1 MVKRLM
7 IVIVCLMFVVACGPL
22 QLKPTVIPEGCED
35 SLIYS
40 KLPYPQ
46 VTDTVLQVAVYQFAI
61 ETGSAPQILDVINTI
76 EAALVSPTGM
86 NFSDFV
92 LLVNEQ
98 VGLLNARWGVSLL
111 IVSESLADLSVPI
124 PISECDK
131 NLLLKHLAKQKKWVA
146 LAG

>member
-1 MVKRLM
+1 MLKRLL
-7 IVIVCLMFVVACGPL
+7 IVIICLMFTVGCSGL
-22 QLKPTVIPEGCED
+22 QMKPTVIPEGCED

-46 VTDTVLQVAVYQFAI
+46 VTDTILQVSVYNFAV
-61 ETGSAPQILDVINTI
+61 ETGAAPQILDVINTI
-76 EAALVSPTGM
+76 EAALASPGGM

-111 IVSESLADLSVPI
+111 IVSDSLADLNVPI
-124 PISECDK
+124 PISDCDK